1 MNRTAAIET
10 ARAAML
16 VSEVES
22 DMKIVIVSERV
33 AMASA
38 IALDMMI
45 VAVTAM
51 GAGLKNVSVNAK
63 IKAQMVVFAS
73 AIIASLSNVI
83 GNAQAQ
89 SMTIVIKIV
98 TAARLTNVNVNAQV
112 RSIMNVIVIE
122 VPAGLRNVIVINN
135 KVAGSRTAIV
145 IAKVRGIMIVIVIE
159 VPAGLRNVIV
169 INNKVAGSRTAIV
182 IAKVRGIMIECLK
195 AMVTGMTIATVSVM
209 VASMMTEGRSAIIT
223 SLWVWIDL
231 EADRSDREAE
241 IINLLG
247 SVCCRT
253 VMTHWMLLI
262 CNMLLHFGKPGS
274 ARCQSGILSF
284 RQ

>member
-1 MNRTAAIET
+1 VSMNRTAAIET
-10 ARAAML
+10 ARTAML

-98 TAARLTNVNVNAQV
+98 TAAGLTNVNVNAQV
-112 RSIMNVIVIE
+112 RSIMN
-122 VPAGLRNVIVINN
+122 
-135 KVAGSRTAIV
+135 
-145 IAKVRGIMIVIVIE
+145 VIVIE

-223 SLWVWIDL
+223 SLRVWIDL

-241 IINLLG
+241 IINLQG
-247 SVCCRT
+247 SVCCRPVWT
-253 VMTHWMLLI
+253 DWMLLI
-262 CNMLLHFGKPGS
+262 CNMLLHNGDSGP

-284 RQ
+284 LQ